1 MKSTIF
7 HANPKWF
14 RYLITLLILLSV
26 TFAGLQINKED
37 MYAASKQGTVNT
49 EGLNVRSKASTK
61 GNIIVSLPKGTTV
74 TITKTKTNKK
84 NEKWHKIKV
93 TLNNTSYQG
102 FVLSSYI
109 NVATSTPTNPTYQG
123 FVCRFGNLNTRTPLY
138 LTRSKRGGIRLYL
151 KKKTLVRVTG
161 KQKIGLTTWC
171 TVKTYGLKTNYKG
184 YIPKKY
190 ITYQKTKTA
199 SSQYQV
205 SIVQTK
211 TGLYKTAN
219 GTDTRIGTI
228 AKGQDVILLG
238 NLTVGNKN
246 WAKVKT
252 SAGTGYLDAER
263 LTPVTST
270 CDSTTNYT
278 GVVTKR
284 SYTRKVASLLATNMG
299 TAEIG
304 TNVTVE
310 GRLTVNKV
318 IWYKCSFPLN
328 GSTVTGY
335 IRASSVSLSTE
346 AAFQE
351 ALQEFPDSYK
361 TYLQNLHAAH
371 PNWFFNAVKTGLDW
385 NTVIANE
392 ATNGK
397 NTIQSNYPSGGA
409 TDSYS
414 APFSYLS
421 TAAGDYDWATDT
433 YTLRD
438 GSNWY
443 AASDSVISYYMDP
456 RNFLTDEGIFQFES
470 LAYESTQTQD
480 VVNTMLK
487 DTFMKG
493 TYSVNDIATNSIV
506 TGSYSDAFMTAASAA
521 GVSPYYLVL
530 RVINEVGVTG
540 SGSTSGTYPGYEGY
554 YNFYNIGANDSATGQ
569 AIANGLSW
577 AKGGATYNRPW
588 TNPYKSIVGGASY
601 IANQYI
607 SLGQNTMYTQKFN
620 VVVPTSLYLHQYM
633 TNVTAAN
640 SYATSN
646 YKNYYK
652 NGLLDDSFI
661 FYIPV
666 YENMPAAT
674 ASLPA
679 STGNPNS
686 YLKNLTIKNTST
698 NKKISLNQTF
708 TYNTTEYT
716 AAVGSNVT
724 SINISADAISS
735 HAKVGNTG
743 TYTLN
748 TGTNQF
754 TIACTAGDGTV
765 TNYTITI
772 VRH

>member
-1 MKSTIF
+1 M
-7 HANPKWF
+7 
-14 RYLITLLILLSV
+14 
-26 TFAGLQINKED
+26 
-37 MYAASKQGTVNT
+37 
-49 EGLNVRSKASTK
+49 
-61 GNIIVSLPKGTTV
+61 
-74 TITKTKTNKK
+74 
-84 NEKWHKIKV
+84 
-93 TLNNTSYQG
+93 
-102 FVLSSYI
+102 
-109 NVATSTPTNPTYQG
+109 
-123 FVCRFGNLNTRTPLY
+123 
-138 LTRSKRGGIRLYL
+138 
-151 KKKTLVRVTG
+151 VRVTA
-161 KQKIGLTTWC
+161 KQKIGHTNWC

-199 SSQYQV
+199 SSTYDV
-205 SIVQTK
+205 CIVQTK

-238 NLTVGNKN
+238 TLKVGNKD

-252 SAGTGYLDAER
+252 SAGTGYLDSSR
-263 LTPVTST
+263 LTKVAST

-284 SYTRKVASLLATNMG
+284 SYTRKVASLLASNMG
-299 TAEIG
+299 TAEVG
-304 TNVTVE
+304 TSVNVE

-318 IWYKCSFPLN
+318 IWYKCSFALN
-328 GSTVTGY
+328 GTAVTGY

-351 ALQEFPDSYK
+351 ALLEFPDSYK
-361 TYLQNLHAAH
+361 TALQNLHTAH

-385 NTVIANE
+385 NTVISNE
-392 ATNGK
+392 AVNGK
-397 NTIQSNYPSGGA
+397 NTIQSNYPSGTT
-409 TDSYS
+409 TDSFS

-443 AASDSVISYYMDP
+443 AASDAVISYYMDP

-480 VVNTMLK
+480 VVNTILK

-493 TYSVNDIATNSIV
+493 NYSVTDLTTNTAV

-521 GVSPYYLVL
+521 GVSPYYLAL

-577 AKGGATYNRPW
+577 AKGGSTYNRPW
-588 TNPYKSIVGGASY
+588 TTPYKSIVGGASY

-640 SYATSN
+640 SYSTSN
-646 YKNYYK
+646 YKNYYN
-652 NGLLDDSFI
+652 NGLLNDSFV

-666 YENMPAAT
+666 YENMPEANAP
-674 ASLPA
+674 LPA
-679 STGNPNS
+679 SSGNPNS
-686 YLKNLTIKNTST
+686 YLKNLNIKNTAT
-698 NKKISLNQTF
+698 GKKISLNQTF
-708 TYNTTEYT
+708 VYNTTEYT
-716 AAVGSNVT
+716 AAVASGVT
-724 SINISADAISS
+724 SIEISADAISS
-735 HAKVGNTG
+735 HAKVGSTG

-748 TGTNQF
+748 SGTNTF
-754 TIACTAGDGTV
+754 TIACTAGNGTV

-772 VRH
+772 VRQ